1 MRMAKENA
9 YLSGQPQCAALL
21 EISLSAPLDCE
32 VVFMTLLPMLR
43 SIHSLEISIYIA
55 VSMTQHREE
64 TVKH

>member
-9 YLSGQPQCAALL
+9 YLSVRPQCAALL

-43 SIHSLEISIYIA
+43 LIHSLDISIYIA